1 MLMDVVAAYRI
12 AHNQLHTKPFQ
23 PDARLIYHSLW
34 PHPALSPVPG
44 KNDPAS
50 VLIQKENEAAYRQL
64 LVEGVMAILLPTED
78 LENDCL
84 TSLVGQIFSEMIIG
98 NGIGG
103 KACEPWVLWEGI
115 TKVAEVIQA
124 KLPTS
129 KAQER
134 ANRSS
139 SGDPDSERLPTLG
152 TSKTLKS
159 TWSPQKTFWLILQYS
174 FFAFT
179 TVRFIILTIV
189 NSSSLPSRLPPPRKL
204 QNGGPVA
211 DVVEPPVSHTTTSS
225 SKRQNAPLKIPILK
239 MKIWTC
245 VSDFL
250 DLDFRMPW
258 LNATLSML
266 QWFALKGPGEL
277 GGTDGVIDK

>member
-1 MLMDVVAAYRI
+1 
-12 AHNQLHTKPFQ
+12 
-23 PDARLIYHSLW
+23 
-34 PHPALSPVPG
+34 
-44 KNDPAS
+44 
-50 VLIQKENEAAYRQL
+50 
-64 LVEGVMAILLPTED
+64 
-78 LENDCL
+78 
-84 TSLVGQIFSEMIIG
+84 MIIG

-115 TKVAEVIQA
+115 TKVADVIQA

-139 SGDPDSERLPTLG
+139 SWDPDSERLPILG

-204 QNGGPVA
+204 QNGGAVA

-225 SKRQNAPLKIPILK
+225 SKRPDAPLKIPILK